1 MPSKTQRI
9 RFHVN
14 GEPVEVEIGPK
25 TTLLQ
30 VLRDQLRLAGTKNG
44 CNHGHCG
51 ACTVIING
59 EAQRSC
65 IILAQRVD
73 GKHVETIENL
83 ARYGELHPLQRAFIE
98 HGAVQCGFCTPGFIM
113 SAKALLD
120 RKPRP
125 TREDILEALEPNLCR
140 CTGYSKITEAV
151 EVAANELRAER
162 GVRRLIGT
170 KPLPPLAADTTL
182 KFVGHSVM
190 RPDGRDKVTGAP
202 IFANDLYFDDMLYA
216 RVLRSR
222 YPHARL
228 LKVDVSKARQRPGV
242 VAVLTAD
249 DIPGEKNHGLVIKDW
264 PVLAY
269 DKVRYIGD
277 AVALVAAESPE
288 IAAQALDLI
297 AVTYDP
303 LPVVD
308 SVVAALKAPSPQAS
322 GSRADSPLVHKENE
336 NGNLLEH
343 IEIRKGNVEEGF
355 GQSDIVVEEVYQTP
369 MGDHLFLEPECSVV
383 TLDEDGGITV
393 HVGSQIPFADR
404 RQIAASL
411 ALPEKK
417 VRVSHMAVGGGFGGK
432 EDIAGQIHAALLAQ
446 TTGRPVKLT
455 YTRQESLIAHP
466 KRHATIIRLKTGIT
480 RDGRLLAVEA
490 HILGDAGAYASLS
503 KHVMTRAATHAA
515 GPYDVPHVKI
525 DCDALYTNNPPAGA
539 YRGFGATQV
548 HFALETQMDILAERL
563 GMSPFALRRWNAL
576 RAGGITATGQRLTE
590 SAGLPMT
597 IERVRLKVRELAGA
611 DATAHRAP
619 LEPSK
624 RRGWGVACAY
634 KSIGLGG
641 GDDDVARAV
650 VEITEAGTVRVR
662 AGAAEIGQGLVTV
675 LAQITAEVLG
685 TDPSYIEVVLG
696 HTDQTLDC
704 GPTIASRQTYVTGN
718 AVRLAAEEL
727 RRGIAAIAAEELNAA
742 PDSLAFQD
750 DRVISPDGR
759 SMVFSEAAALAR
771 RKGCTMEA
779 FYEYRAPAT
788 APLGQPGDAHFA
800 YGFGTQAVQTEVD
813 LTTGEVKL
821 LRVVAA
827 HDVGRA
833 VNPMAIEGQ
842 IEGGIMMGIGYA
854 LMEEFRVKDGY
865 VKSDNLARYKI
876 PTIRHM
882 PEVHSIILEYRT
894 SEGPFGAKGIGE
906 ATSIPTAPAI
916 LNAIYNACGVRL
928 TRLPATPQRVL
939 AALREEP

>member
-1 MPSKTQRI
+1 MPPKKQRI
-9 RFHVN
+9 KFHVN
-14 GEPVEVEIGPK
+14 GEPAEAEIDRR

-30 VLRDQLRLAGTKNG
+30 VLRDHLRLVGTKNG

-51 ACTVIING
+51 TCTVIING

-65 IILAQRVD
+65 LILARHVE

-98 HGAVQCGFCTPGFIM
+98 HGAVQCGFCTPGLIM
-113 SAKALLD
+113 SAKVLLD

-140 CTGYSKITEAV
+140 CTGYHKVIEAV
-151 EVAANELRAER
+151 EIAANELRAER
-162 GVRRLIGT
+162 GVRRLIVT
-170 KPLPPLAADTTL
+170 KPLPPRGADPTL
-182 KFVGHSVM
+182 KFIGHSVI
-190 RPDGRDKVTGAP
+190 RPDARDKVTGAP
-202 IFANDLYFDDMLYA
+202 IFTDDLYLDGMLHA
-216 RVLRSR
+216 QVLRSR

-228 LKVDVSKARQRPGV
+228 LKVDVSKARQLPGV
-242 VAVLTAD
+242 VAVLVAN
-249 DIPGEKNHGLVIKDW
+249 DIPGKKNHGLVAADW

-288 IAAQALDLI
+288 IAAKALPLI
-297 AVTYDP
+297 AVDYEP

-308 SVVAALKAPSPQAS
+308 SVVKALKADA
-322 GSRADSPLVHKENE
+322 PLVHTDNK
-336 NGNLLEH
+336 NGNLLKH
-343 IEIRKGNVEEGF
+343 IEILKGDIKQGF
-355 GQSDIVVEEVYQTP
+355 AQSDIVVEEVYQTP
-369 MGDHLFLEPECSVV
+369 VGDHLFLEPECSVA
-383 TLDEDGGITV
+383 TSDEDGGITV
-393 HVGSQIPFADR
+393 YVGSQIPFADR

-411 ALPEKK
+411 ALPEDR
-417 VRVSHMAVGGGFGGK
+417 VRVRHMAVGGGFGGK

-446 TTGRPVKLT
+446 TTGRPVKLA

-466 KRHATIIRLKTGIT
+466 KRHATIIRLKVGATHE
-480 RDGRLLAVEA
+480 GRLMAIEA
-490 HILGDAGAYASLS
+490 HILGDGGAYASLS
-503 KHVMTRAATHAA
+503 EHVMTRAATHAA
-515 GPYDVPHVKI
+515 GPYDVSHVKI
-525 DCDALYTNNPPAGA
+525 ECDVFYTNNPPAGA
-539 YRGFGATQV
+539 YRGFGTTQV
-548 HFALETQMDILAERL
+548 HFAIETQMDTLAERL
-563 GMSPFALRRWNAL
+563 GMSPFALRQRNVL
-576 RAGGITATGQRLTE
+576 RAGGITATGQILTE
-590 SAGLPMT
+590 SAGLPAT
-597 IERVRLKVRELAGA
+597 VERVQIKVRELAGA
-611 DATAHRAP
+611 DATAPSAP
-619 LEPSK
+619 RDPNR

-634 KSIGLGG
+634 KNVGLGG
-641 GDDDVARAV
+641 NAADVARARM
-650 VEITEAGTVRVR
+650 EITEAGTIRLQ

-685 TDPSYIEVVLG
+685 TDVSHIEVILG
-696 HTDQTLDC
+696 HTDQTPDC
-704 GPTIASRQTYVTGN
+704 GPTTSSRQTYVTGN

-750 DRVISPDGR
+750 SRVISPDGR
-759 SMVFSEAAALAR
+759 SMSFSEVTSAAR
-771 RKGCTMEA
+771 RQGHSLEA

-788 APLGQPGDAHFA
+788 VSVGQPGDVHFA
-800 YGFGTQAVQTEVD
+800 YSFGTQAAQVEVD
-813 LTTGEVKL
+813 LTTGEVKV

-842 IEGGIMMGIGYA
+842 IEGGIVMGIGYA
-854 LMEEFRVKDGY
+854 LTEEFVIEEGF
-865 VKSDNLARYKI
+865 VKSDNLKQYKI

-882 PEVHSIILEYRT
+882 PEIHPIILEYHT

-906 ATSIPTAPAI
+906 VTSIPTAPAI

-928 TRLPATPQRVL
+928 ARLPATPQRVL
-939 AALREEP
+939 DALRNEN